1 MSEEEAKVITKVLVQ
16 GEDVTAALDVSEG
29 VDWSAAVRE
38 YRRDEL
44 SGADLDELG
53 VPPRPAGT
61 RGVPAAITRRFE
73 VFAGYR
79 TPAGGGNSESWT
91 GRNYWADVYY
101 GQAEDTSSDV

>member
-1 MSEEEAKVITKVLVQ
+1 MSEEETKVITKVLVQ

-44 SGADLDELG
+44 SGADLDELECRHARRDSWS
-53 VPPRPAGT
+53 PRGDHE
-61 RGVPAAITRRFE
+61 RFE

>member
-1 MSEEEAKVITKVLVQ
+1 MSEEETKVITKVLVQ

-44 SGADLDELG
+44 SGADLDELECRHARRDSWS
-53 VPPRPAGT
+53 PRGDHE
-61 RGVPAAITRRFE
+61 RFC
-73 VFAGYR
+73 
-79 TPAGGGNSESWT
+79 GGNSESWT